1 MSALAAWC
9 VTIMVFVLFCFLFF
23 FLMIRRP
30 PRSTLFPYTTLFR
43 SFLPHTAIYFYSF
56 VELQIVQVVLDGLN
70 NILRLAGEDSE
81 TVGGMIEECGGL
93 DKIEALQSHDNQDI
107 YRMAFSIIDTYFSG
121 EVSVV
126 CMVK

>member
-1 MSALAAWC
+1 M
-9 VTIMVFVLFCFLFF
+9 
-23 FLMIRRP
+23 
-30 PRSTLFPYTTLFR
+30 
-43 SFLPHTAIYFYSF
+43 
-56 VELQIVQVVLDGLN
+56 LDGLN

-121 EVSVV
+121 EVSVL
-126 CMVK
+126 CIIPQWIKLWCGSFSDFCELP

>member
-1 MSALAAWC
+1 MPILTFYITWYYSD
-9 VTIMVFVLFCFLFF
+9 F
-23 FLMIRRP
+23 FLIQLY
-30 PRSTLFPYTTLFR
+30 LFT
-43 SFLPHTAIYFYSF
+43 

-126 CMVK
+126 YMVK

>member
-1 MSALAAWC
+1 M
-9 VTIMVFVLFCFLFF
+9 
-23 FLMIRRP
+23 
-30 PRSTLFPYTTLFR
+30 
-43 SFLPHTAIYFYSF
+43 
-56 VELQIVQVVLDGLN
+56 LDGLN

-121 EVSVV
+121 EVSVL
-126 CMVK
+126 CMVKRKYMSIAIMHHTAVDKIMVRVIF

>member
-1 MSALAAWC
+1 M
-9 VTIMVFVLFCFLFF
+9 
-23 FLMIRRP
+23 
-30 PRSTLFPYTTLFR
+30 
-43 SFLPHTAIYFYSF
+43 
-56 VELQIVQVVLDGLN
+56 LDGLN

-126 CMVK
+126 YMVKWKYMSTAILHHTAVDKIMVRVIFWFLQTPIIKKDRIVSSTMMSILS